1 MQLPKPSL
9 LTILLTPG
17 YRRLMRYCCLLVLIS
32 FISIPLY
39 AQEGTDRASA
49 VFPAERRQE
58 LLEELDYSKQEEE
71 EEEIVDDKG
80 DSKWLE
86 WFNFGEYE
94 NWNIDLSNGT
104 TVLILLMLLAG
115 LGFFVF
121 RMLGDVSMRKRARG
135 EEDDQDEINI
145 EDIEEERLVA
155 EGVSLT
161 FLQRAENA
169 GQFDVAVRLLYI
181 QLLKELQD
189 GGLIKYRRDF
199 SNRDYQNQL
208 RNSTFLNDFREVT
221 ADYER
226 YWYGKYPIERLG
238 YRLVHRK
245 FITLNAA
252 VQAATAK
259 PDNYV

>member
-1 MQLPKPSL
+1 MRSCCFLVFIFFILSP
-9 LTILLTPG
+9 LT
-17 YRRLMRYCCLLVLIS
+17 
-32 FISIPLY
+32 
-39 AQEGTDRASA
+39 AQGDTARVSS
-49 VFPAERRQE
+49 VFPSERHQE
-58 LLEELDYSKQEEE
+58 LFKALDYSKQEEE
-71 EEEIVDDKG
+71 EEEEEEEIIEDEEAP
-80 DSKWLE
+80 KWLD
-86 WFNFGEYE
+86 WFNFDEYE
-94 NWNIDLSNGT
+94 NWKIDLSDGT
-104 TVLILLMLLAG
+104 TIFILSILLLG
-115 LGFFVF
+115 LGFFVY
-121 RMLGDVSMRKRARG
+121 RMLGDISLRKRARG
-135 EEDDQDEINI
+135 EEDDKDEINI
-145 EDIEEERLVA
+145 EDIEEEKLVA

-161 FLQRAENA
+161 LLQRAENA

-252 VQAATAK
+252 IQAATAK